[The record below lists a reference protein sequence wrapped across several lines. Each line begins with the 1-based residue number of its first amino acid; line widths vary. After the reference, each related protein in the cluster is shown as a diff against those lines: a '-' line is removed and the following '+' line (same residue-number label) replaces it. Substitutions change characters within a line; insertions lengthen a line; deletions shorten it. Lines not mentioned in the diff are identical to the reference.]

1 MGAAMKRKRQTG
13 YAIILTTI
21 GLTALLAF
29 MGFGID
35 MGMLRY
41 ERRLQQT
48 AADAAA
54 IAGTNDL
61 ADICLGVSAGCASRD
76 TAAQNAAT
84 ANGFTDGS
92 NNVTVAVNN
101 PPSYWAGDPH
111 LGDAKYVEVVITAV
125 HQTYFE
131 RIVGIEN
138 ETVVARAEATWNAGG
153 SNSSEC
159 LVTLGDPSNE
169 VGVDVQGSITLN
181 ATKCGIV
188 DNGFYNH
195 ISNGLTINTCSFNVS
210 ASDTGGIPP
219 TCNGQPMTPSY
230 NSPTAENPL
239 FKLNSETPCGFSTC
253 NPASSPASPNT
264 SGCNGATYC
273 CPGGATVCS
282 FQSVSINGGTVT
294 FAPGVYIVDG
304 GGTTN
309 NPGFN
314 CSGNPSISGNGV
326 MFFFT
331 GAATITC
338 TGDGAMNLNAPS
350 MNGAPSVPANLPQD
364 WNGVLMWQDPADT
377 STGNLTAQGK
387 SCAGGKG
394 NSLGPSLGGDTGGNS
409 SINGF
414 DGVLY
419 FPADQLWFYGN
430 THGSVNGLNVAAA
443 VSDSLCM
450 TGNAD
455 INFVGLTGPGVGP
468 LLSTLSNAVLVE

>member
-1 MGAAMKRKRQTG
+1 MKRKRQAG

-21 GLTALLAF
+21 ALVALLAF

-153 SNSSEC
+153 ANSSNC

-169 VGVDVQGSITLN
+169 IGVDVIGSVTLN
-181 ATKCGIV
+181 ATTCGIV
-188 DNGFYNH
+188 DNGNFTPTG
-195 ISNGLTINTCSFNVS
+195 NGMTVNTCSFNV
-210 ASDTGGIPP
+210 GGPGDAGNSSGNV
-219 TCNGQPMTPSY
+219 TCNGNTLTPSY
-230 NSPTAENPL
+230 NTPTTENPL
-239 FKLNSETPCGFSTC
+239 FKLNSQTPCGFATC

-294 FAPGVYIVDG
+294 FAPGVYIIDG

-314 CSGNPSISGNGV
+314 CTGDPNISGNGV

-338 TGDGAMNLNAPS
+338 TGSGTMNLTAPGV
-350 MNGAPSVPANLPQD
+350 NGASGVPANLPQD

-377 STGNLTAQGK
+377 STGNLTAKGS
-387 SCAGGKG
+387 SCTGGKG
-394 NSLGPSLGGDTGGNS
+394 NNLGPSLGGDTGGNS
-409 SINGF
+409 TTNGF
-414 DGVLY
+414 NGALY

-430 THGSVNGLNVAAA
+430 THGGVNYLNVAAA

-450 TGNAD
+450 SGNAD